1 MKERLK
7 RGGTQVYKTIAK
19 KKDVPTNVRLVAYDS
34 EGGDFSNDYYLVL
47 SNNIT
52 RNFRNVWNV
61 PYEYQP
67 NVTTSAS
74 ATATSAS
81 ATTTSASAT
90 ATSVLQGEEADFVI

>member
-1 MKERLK
+1 M
-7 RGGTQVYKTIAK
+7 YKTIAK

-34 EGGDFSNDYYLVL
+34 EEGDFSNDYYLVL

-67 NVTTSAS
+67 DVTTSAS
-74 ATATSAS
+74 AATITSAS
-81 ATTTSASAT
+81 ATT
-90 ATSVLQGEEADFVI
+90 TSVLQGEEADFVI